1 MVTVGL
7 GIGDVVLEPKWFR
20 LKKAVNSAESKITV
34 VRVRYNDTECEEV
47 VDIFEKE
54 ILLLHLSPHTSGVLG
69 SALHRHQGH
78 SIGRKRDLYGLLG
91 PGTPLAAGVDHCG
104 EFAMNL
110 VEGICVEDLQRRIFD
125 PSAEPQLTEFLRL
138 DRIMFPDFQGDFS
151 GPRILRAIVLEQYT
165 AVEEVPL
172 KNLVFGR
179 MPRAIEFERIE
190 EFGIDVGFSK

>member
-1 MVTVGL
+1 MIFFLPQAPVRRTALFSSFWQMPEIMLVACP
-7 GIGDVVLEPKWFR
+7 VR
-20 LKKAVNSAESKITV
+20 L
-34 VRVRYNDTECEEV
+34 
-47 VDIFEKE
+47 
-54 ILLLHLSPHTSGVLG
+54 
-69 SALHRHQGH
+69 
-78 SIGRKRDLYGLLG
+78 
-91 PGTPLAAGVDHCG
+91 

-125 PSAEPQLTEFLRL
+125 PSAELQLTEFLRL